1 MLSKSLHLEKNG
13 EVYLFVKDS
22 EGCEIL
28 PYIQATELDSQ
39 FHGYCQQDVRLLD
52 KRQTTVY
59 YHNNSSSQ
67 TVNICTDSPQGKTN
81 IFMCICK
88 TGPWT

>member
-28 PYIQATELDSQ
+28 PCIQATELDSHS
-39 FHGYCQQDVRLLD
+39 FMD
-52 KRQTTVY
+52 
-59 YHNNSSSQ
+59 
-67 TVNICTDSPQGKTN
+67 TVNKI
-81 IFMCICK
+81 
-88 TGPWT
+88 